1 MLHRKFIRSTAALAL
16 AGSIS
21 LAQAGAIDALKK
33 FNADTDGLSGSFSQT
48 VKSKKKS
55 QTTHGSFQILRPG
68 LFKWEYS
75 RPYKQT
81 IVGDGK
87 TIWLYDV
94 DLAQVTKSSQD
105 QTIGDSPAAIL
116 SNKTALDSSYTLKE
130 DGSAGGIDYVLAS
143 PKRNNAGYQYIRIG
157 FKGDALAA
165 MQLKDSFG
173 NETGISFSNLNTKP
187 DLARSVSIYTAQRRE
202 CIEQLS
208 IYNKASKRPSEH
220 SDGLF
225 DVFAHSHKQ
234 PEWQPFYASSCAGIS
249 SSSAGKI
256 STPPTAP
263 ATRRIS

>member
-1 MLHRKFIRSTAALAL
+1 MAGKTIKPKGVFMLHRKFIRSTAALAL

-173 NETGISFSNLNTKP
+173 NETAISFNNINTKP
-187 DLARSVSIYTAQRRE
+187 GLARST
-202 CIEQLS
+202 
-208 IYNKASKRPSEH
+208 
-220 SDGLF
+220 F
-225 DVFAHSHKQ
+225 TF
-234 PEWQPFYASSCAGIS
+234 
-249 SSSAGKI
+249 
-256 STPPTAP
+256 TPPKGVDVLS
-263 ATRRIS
+263 R